1 MIIEKIKVINYKIF
15 KEKTIELNSNINIF
29 VGENDAGKSTIL
41 EIINLITNGKINGY
55 NIDRQITSNIFN
67 FDVRKEYINK
77 VEKGEFAELPSII
90 IEAYCKQD
98 NNSSYKGT
106 NNSLGEDCPG
116 ISFYCRFNNDNASAY
131 KEKLANKEIVD
142 IPLEFYETKFFSF
155 KGDGIVPRYLPFKVA
170 NIDTS
175 KKDYS
180 NLINKFISEN
190 MEQFLS
196 DEDKMNLRSEYRK
209 NNMNFKNIDSIKQLN
224 TKLKENV
231 KINDKKISINLKEEN
246 VDSWKENMEISIDD
260 IPFSNIGFGSQNTV
274 KIELALRNDKDTVDT
289 IIIEEPENN
298 LCYTNMTKL
307 ISKIEENKDKQVFIA
322 THSSFIVNKL
332 DLQNIHIVH
341 KGEIN
346 SLKNLKQDTREY
358 FKKLPGYDTLRV
370 ILANKVILVEGP
382 ADELI
387 IQRAYF
393 DKNGKLPIED
403 GIDIISVN
411 ALAFKRYCDISLL
424 VGKNITIVTDNDGD
438 IQKNIIDKYSEYI
451 DKDTITICYEKD
463 EKLKTLEP
471 SVLFAN
477 LENGKITD
485 NFINA
490 ISKNG
495 SMKDKNI
502 EEIKEFMKN
511 NKTEWSMRV
520 FDYKQNI
527 KYPQYIIDAIK

>member
-55 NIDRQITSNIFN
+55 NIDRQITSNVFN
-67 FDVRKEYINK
+67 FDVRKAYINK
-77 VEKGEFAELPSII
+77 VQNGEFAELPSII

-116 ISFYCRFNNDNASAY
+116 ISFYCRFNSDNASAY

-155 KGDGIVPRYLPFKVA
+155 KGDGIVPKYLPFKVA

-231 KINDKKISINLKEEN
+231 KINDKK
-246 VDSWKENMEISIDD
+246 
-260 IPFSNIGFGSQNTV
+260 
-274 KIELALRNDKDTVDT
+274 
-289 IIIEEPENN
+289 
-298 LCYTNMTKL
+298 
-307 ISKIEENKDKQVFIA
+307 
-322 THSSFIVNKL
+322 
-332 DLQNIHIVH
+332 
-341 KGEIN
+341 
-346 SLKNLKQDTREY
+346 
-358 FKKLPGYDTLRV
+358 
-370 ILANKVILVEGP
+370 
-382 ADELI
+382 
-387 IQRAYF
+387 
-393 DKNGKLPIED
+393 
-403 GIDIISVN
+403 
-411 ALAFKRYCDISLL
+411 
-424 VGKNITIVTDNDGD
+424 
-438 IQKNIIDKYSEYI
+438 
-451 DKDTITICYEKD
+451 
-463 EKLKTLEP
+463 
-471 SVLFAN
+471 
-477 LENGKITD
+477 
-485 NFINA
+485 
-490 ISKNG
+490 
-495 SMKDKNI
+495 
-502 EEIKEFMKN
+502 
-511 NKTEWSMRV
+511 
-520 FDYKQNI
+520 
-527 KYPQYIIDAIK
+527 